1 MKRAFWPVEWKRS
14 IAFSVLRLSR
24 QSPGKAFLFDILFVE
39 VKQEVPSEK
48 ILEQKK
54 QHVAD
59 LAEAFKAANV
69 GVLVNYS
76 GINVEDDTKLRK
88 QLREAGCQYK
98 VVKNTLLHLAF
109 EQAGI
114 DGLDEFLNGTTA
126 IAYSDTS
133 YTEAPKILSDYAKD
147 HENYQVKCGFIDGGA
162 VDAKSI
168 SELAKLPPKEVL
180 IAQVLGGFNAPI
192 QGFANVLNGTLRGL
206 VIALNAIAE
215 KQSA

>member
-1 MKRAFWPVEWKRS
+1 M
-14 IAFSVLRLSR
+14 
-24 QSPGKAFLFDILFVE
+24 
-39 VKQEVPSEK
+39 PSEK

-54 QHVAD
+54 QHVAE
-59 LAEAFKAANV
+59 LAEAFKNANV

-76 GINVEDDTKLRK
+76 GITVEEDTKLRK

-98 VVKNTLLHLAF
+98 VIKNTLLHRAF
-109 EQAGI
+109 EQASIEGM
-114 DGLDEFLNGTTA
+114 DEFLNGTTA
-126 IAYSDTS
+126 IAYSDTG

-147 HENYQVKCGFIDGGA
+147 HENFQIKSGFIDGGT
-162 VDAKSI
+162 VDASSI
-168 SELAKLPPKEVL
+168 SALAKLPSKEVL

-192 QGFANVLNGTLRGL
+192 QGFANVLNGTIRGL

>member
-1 MKRAFWPVEWKRS
+1 M
-14 IAFSVLRLSR
+14 
-24 QSPGKAFLFDILFVE
+24 
-39 VKQEVPSEK
+39 PSNA

-54 QHVAD
+54 QQVAALVED
-59 LAEAFKAANV
+59 FKQANV

-76 GINVEDDTKLRK
+76 GISVADDTVLRK

-98 VVKNTLLHLAF
+98 VVKNTLLKLAF
-109 EQAGI
+109 EQVGI
-114 DGLDEFLNGTTA
+114 TGLDELLNGTTA
-126 IAYSDTS
+126 IAYSED
-133 YTEAPKILSDYAKD
+133 YTEAAKILTKYVKD
-147 HENYQVKCGFIDGGA
+147 HPNSTFQVKGGFVDGNA
-162 VDAKSI
+162 VDAAGVAN
-168 SELAKLPPKEVL
+168 LAKLPAKEVL

>member
-1 MKRAFWPVEWKRS
+1 M
-14 IAFSVLRLSR
+14 
-24 QSPGKAFLFDILFVE
+24 
-39 VKQEVPSEK
+39 PSEK

-54 QHVAD
+54 QHVAE
-59 LAEAFKAANV
+59 LAEAFKTANV
-69 GVLVNYS
+69 GVLVNYL

-109 EQAGI
+109 EKAGI
-114 DGLDEFLNGTTA
+114 EGLDESLKGTTA
-126 IAYSDTS
+126 IAYSENG
-133 YTEAPKILSDYAKD
+133 YTEAPKILSDYAKS
-147 HENYQVKCGFIDGGA
+147 HENFTIKSGFIDGST
-162 VDAKSI
+162 VDAAGI
-168 SELAKLPPKEVL
+168 TELAKLPSKEVL

>member
-1 MKRAFWPVEWKRS
+1 M
-14 IAFSVLRLSR
+14 
-24 QSPGKAFLFDILFVE
+24 
-39 VKQEVPSEK
+39 PSEK

-54 QHVAD
+54 QHVAE

-69 GVLVNYS
+69 GVLVNYL

-114 DGLDEFLNGTTA
+114 EGLDESLKGTTA
-126 IAYSDTS
+126 IAYSENG
-133 YTEAPKILSDYAKD
+133 YTGAPKILSDYAKG
-147 HENYQVKCGFIDGGA
+147 HENFTIKSGFIDGST
-162 VDAKSI
+162 VDAAGI
-168 SELAKLPPKEVL
+168 TELAKLPSKEVL